1 MSLVFLLERYEI
13 IYLENLKIFSQFF
26 LTGYFEF
33 LINFKLG
40 FFMNFTACR
49 SLLFTPANRPDRFL
63 KALETKADGLVID
76 LEDAVSQ
83 KDKDSARLGLIEFLK
98 TKPFEKNNN
107 KSRPFLVCVR
117 INSIQT
123 LAGLKDIT
131 ALCESKIFPDALVF
145 PKVEYAEEI
154 KLYDKYF
161 SLPECQ
167 NLSYMALIET
177 AIGLEN
183 AYKIAHASPRLS
195 GLTFGGADL
204 AADLGAELS
213 FEPMFYARSRIVQAA
228 KSAGLCALDVP
239 FLDIHND
246 AGNKEEAERVKKM
259 GYTGKYAIH
268 PAQIETLYQVFTP
281 SPEDLNRAQGIVD
294 AYNQAGGNVAEFN
307 GKMIDVPVYKSAMRI
322 LNIGK

>member
-1 MSLVFLLERYEI
+1 
-13 IYLENLKIFSQFF
+13 
-26 LTGYFEF
+26 
-33 LINFKLG
+33 
-40 FFMNFTACR
+40 MNFSACR

-76 LEDAVSQ
+76 LEDAVAQ
-83 KDKDSARLGLIEFLK
+83 KDKDSARSGLIEFLK
-98 TKPFEKNNN
+98 TDPFKN
-107 KSRPFLVCVR
+107 KTRPFLVCVR
-117 INSIQT
+117 INSLQT

-131 ALCESKIFPDALVF
+131 AFCDARIFPEALVF

-161 SLPECQ
+161 SLPECK

-183 AYKIAHASPRLS
+183 SYKIAHASSKLS

-281 SPEDLNRAQGIVD
+281 SQEDLNKAQGIVD
-294 AYNQAGGNVAEFN
+294 AYNRACGNAAEFN

>member
-1 MSLVFLLERYEI
+1 
-13 IYLENLKIFSQFF
+13 
-26 LTGYFEF
+26 
-33 LINFKLG
+33 
-40 FFMNFTACR
+40 MNFSSCR

-83 KDKDSARLGLIEFLK
+83 KDKDSARTGLIEFLK
-98 TKPFEKNNN
+98 TKPFAN
-107 KSRPFLVCVR
+107 KPRPFLVCVR

-123 LAGLKDIT
+123 LAGLKDIA
-131 ALCESKIFPDALVF
+131 ALCDSKIFPDALVF

-154 KLYDKYF
+154 KLYDKHF
-161 SLPECQ
+161 SLPECK

-183 AYKIAHASPRLS
+183 AYKIAHASPKLS

-228 KSAGLCALDVP
+228 KAAGLCALDVP

-246 AGNKEEAERVKKM
+246 AGNKEEATRVKNM

-281 SPEDLNRAQGIVD
+281 TAEDIEKAQGIVD
-294 AYNQAGGNVAEFN
+294 AYNAASGNAAEFH

-322 LNIGK
+322 LAIGK